1 MSLFLIS
8 LDRLNLFKMNYRLK
22 KVTVLGSGIM
32 GSGIAC
38 HLANV
43 GMEVVMLDIVTP
55 DLNDEE
61 SNSIIERN
69 KLVNSALQKTI
80 KSKPAPLYHKSFAS
94 RIKTGNFE
102 DDFQKITESDWIIE
116 VVVENL
122 KIKKQ
127 IFEKVDKYRKKGSL
141 VSSNTSSI
149 PINLLAQDR
158 SDDFKKS
165 FCGTH
170 FFNPA
175 RYLRLLEI
183 IPTNDTLQGVTDFFM
198 EFGKVILGKQTVL
211 CKDTPAFIG
220 NRIGV
225 MSATEMTLLTE
236 KYNFGIEEV
245 DAMTGSLIGRPSTAT
260 FRLQDLVGLD
270 TGDNVSRFVAENVKN
285 DNYIDRLKDR
295 PEPKFMKFLLK
306 NKFLGNKT
314 GKGFYE
320 KTSKR
325 DKNGKSIINALNIK
339 TLKYEP
345 AIRPKIDFI
354 KAAKG
359 IGLMNK
365 RLQYIVEGD
374 TIYSQFFAEYFGQL
388 FSYAAARVPEISDQ
402 YFPIDDAMRT
412 GYFWDFGPFEYWDLI
427 GFELG
432 ITLIEKVGAEVP
444 QWITKMAAS
453 GKKHFY
459 KFEDGKKKY
468 YNISLNDYV
477 VIPGMESFLILDSF
491 RSQTPLIKN
500 SESVVHDIGDGVLC
514 FEFTGKSNSIGQGV
528 GKAFIEALKIA
539 EDENWKGIV
548 IGNNAKQFSVGAN
561 LMEIGMVAMQKEF
574 DQLERF
580 VDNFQQINMKIRTS
594 KIPIVVSTQGYVF
607 GGGCE
612 IAMHCDGGIYASESY
627 IGLVEVG
634 VGLLPGGG
642 GTKEFALRA
651 SDDFFEGDVQS
662 PTLINY
668 FKSIATAAVST
679 SAYEAFDLNY
689 LKKGRDEVCIN
700 TNLNIGL
707 AKEKVLELAKNYIPP
722 SARDDIQVLGRAGMG
737 VLYSAINEFRM
748 GEYMSD
754 YDVEIARKIAYV
766 LCGGDLTSSQQVS
779 EQYLLDIE
787 REGFMSLLGN
797 QKTLDRIQYL
807 LMNNKPLRN

>member
-1 MSLFLIS
+1 MIQ
-8 LDRLNLFKMNYRLK
+8 NYNMNYRLK
-22 KVTVLGSGIM
+22 KVAVLGSGVM

-43 GMEVVMLDIVTP
+43 GMEVMMLDIVTP
-55 DLNDEE
+55 NLDGDQLKDKVQ
-61 SNSIIERN
+61 RN
-69 KLVNSALQKTI
+69 KLVNTALQKTI
-80 KSKPAPLYHKSFAS
+80 KSKPAPLYHKSFTS
-94 RIKTGNFE
+94 RIQTGNFE
-102 DDFQKITESDWIIE
+102 DDFEKIAEADWIIE

-127 IFEKVDKYRKKGSL
+127 IFNKVDEYRKDGSL

-149 PINLLAQDR
+149 PIHLLAEGC
-158 SDDFKKS
+158 SSDFKS
-165 FCGTH
+165 CFCGTH

-175 RYLRLLEI
+175 RYLRLLEV
-183 IPTNDTLQGVTDFFM
+183 IPIVETQTEVVNFFM
-198 EFGKVILGKQTVL
+198 EFGKVTLGKQTVL

-225 MSATEMTLLTE
+225 MSGSEMTLLTE
-236 KYNFGIEEV
+236 KYQFRIEEV
-245 DAMTGSLIGRPSTAT
+245 DAMTGSLIARPNTAT

-270 TGDNVSRFVAENVKN
+270 TGDNVSRFVADNVEN
-285 DNYIDRLKDR
+285 DDYIEKLKER
-295 PEPKFMKFLLK
+295 AQPKFMNFLLE

-320 KTSKR
+320 KTNLK
-325 DKNGKSIINALNIK
+325 DEKGKTIINALNLK
-339 TLKYEP
+339 TLTYES
-345 AIRPKIDFI
+345 AIRPKMEVV
-354 KAAKG
+354 KTAKG
-359 IGLMNK
+359 MELMNK
-365 RLQYIVEGD
+365 RLQYLVEGE
-374 TIYSQFFAEYFGQL
+374 TKEQQFFAEYFGQL
-388 FSYAAARVPEISDQ
+388 FGYSAARVPEISDQ
-402 YFPIDDAMRT
+402 YYPVDDAMRT
-412 GYFWDFGPFEYWDLI
+412 GYFWDYGPFEYWDLI
-427 GFELG
+427 GFDLG
-432 ITLIEKVGAEVP
+432 IQLIEKVGAILP
-444 QWITKMAAS
+444 DWINEMRTA
-453 GKKHFY
+453 GNTQFY
-459 KFEDGKKKY
+459 KFEAGQKKY
-468 YNISLNDYV
+468 YNIESKKYEAV
-477 VIPGMESFLILDSF
+477 PGTEAFIILDSF
-491 RSQTPLIKN
+491 RAQTPLIKN

-514 FEFTGKSNSIGQGV
+514 FEFTGKSNSIGEGV
-528 GKAFIEALKIA
+528 GRALLETIALAEAGH
-539 EDENWKGIV
+539 WKGLV

-561 LMEIGMVAMQKEF
+561 LMNIGMFAMQKQF
-574 DQLERF
+574 DVLEQF

-594 KIPIVVSTQGYVF
+594 KIPVVVATQGYVF

-612 IAMHCDGGIYASESY
+612 IAMHCDAGIYAAESY

-679 SAYEAFDLNY
+679 SAHEAFGLKY
-689 LKKGRDEVCIN
+689 LRHERDEVCVN
-700 TNLNIGL
+700 TPMNIGL
-707 AKEKVLELAKNYIPP
+707 AKDKVLELSKNYIPP
-722 SARDDIQVLGRAGMG
+722 STRKDINVLGRAGMG
-737 VLYSAINEFRM
+737 ILYSAINEFRM

-766 LCGGDLTSSQQVS
+766 ICGGDLTSPQQVT

>member
-8 LDRLNLFKMNYRLK
+8 LDRQKLCKMNYRLK
-22 KVTVLGSGIM
+22 KVAVLGSGIM

-55 DLNDEE
+55 DLNEE
-61 SNSIIERN
+61 KSKSTVERN
-69 KLVNSALQKTI
+69 KLINSALQKTI

-102 DDFQKITESDWIIE
+102 DDFQKIAESDWIIE

-122 KIKKQ
+122 KIKKE

-236 KYNFGIEEV
+236 KYNLGIEEV

-270 TGDNVSRFVAENVKN
+270 TGDNVSRFVTENVKN
-285 DNYIDRLKDR
+285 DNYIDQLKDR

-468 YNISLNDYV
+468 YNISSNDYV

-514 FEFTGKSNSIGQGV
+514 FEFIGKSNSIGQGV
-528 GKAFIEALKIA
+528 GKALIEALKIA
-539 EDENWKGIV
+539 EEENWKGIV

-561 LMEIGMVAMQKEF
+561 LMEIGMVAMQKQF

-594 KIPIVVSTQGYVF
+594 KIPIVVATQGYVF

-651 SDDFFEGDVQS
+651 SDDFFDGDVQS

-707 AKEKVLELAKNYIPP
+707 AKEKVLELSKNYIPP
-722 SARDDIQVLGRAGMG
+722 SARDDIQVLGRAGIG

-766 LCGGDLTSSQQVS
+766 LCGGDLTSSQHVS

>member
-1 MSLFLIS
+1 MM
-8 LDRLNLFKMNYRLK
+8 KYRLK
-22 KVTVLGSGIM
+22 KVAVLGSGVM

-43 GMEVVMLDIVTP
+43 GMEVLMLDMVTP
-55 DLNDEE
+55 NLD
-61 SNSIIERN
+61 SSQSKVKAQRN
-69 KLVNSALQKTI
+69 KMVDMALQNSI
-80 KSKPAPLYHKSFAS
+80 KSKPAPLYHNSFAS
-94 RIKTGNFE
+94 RIRTGNFE
-102 DDFQKITESDWIIE
+102 DDFEQIQDADWIIE

-127 IFEKVDKYRKKGSL
+127 IFEKVEQYRKEGSL

-149 PINLLAQDR
+149 PIHLLAEGR
-158 SDDFKKS
+158 SDDFKAC

-175 RYLRLLEI
+175 RYLRLLEV
-183 IPTNDTLQGVTDFFM
+183 IPIKETQQVVVDFFM
-198 EFGKVILGKQTVL
+198 EFGKRTLGKQTVL

-225 MSATEMTLLTE
+225 MSGTEMTLLTE
-236 KYNFGIEEV
+236 QFQFKIEEV
-245 DAMTGSLIGRPSTAT
+245 DAMTGSLIGRPNTAT

-270 TGDNVSRFVAENVKN
+270 TGDKVSRFVRENVTG
-285 DNYIDRLKDR
+285 DAYIDKLKDR
-295 PEPKFMKFLLK
+295 PEPKFMKFLLEHS
-306 NKFLGNKT
+306 FLGNKT

-320 KTSKR
+320 KTQKK
-325 DKNGKSIINALNIK
+325 DENGNSIINALNLQ
-339 TLKYEP
+339 TLTYET
-345 AIRPKIDFI
+345 AIRPKMEVV
-354 KAAKG
+354 KTAKG
-359 IGLMNK
+359 MELMNK
-365 RLQYIVEGD
+365 RLQFLVEGE
-374 TIYSQFFAEYFGQL
+374 TREQQFFSAYFGQL
-388 FSYAAARVPEISDQ
+388 FGYAAARIPEISDQ
-402 YFPIDDAMRT
+402 YFPVDDAMRT
-412 GYFWDFGPFEYWDLI
+412 GYFWDYGPFEYWDLI
-427 GFELG
+427 GFDLG
-432 ITLIEKVGAEVP
+432 VRLIENAGASIPKWVQEM
-444 QWITKMAAS
+444 KAS
-453 GKKHFY
+453 GNTQFY
-459 KFEDGKKKY
+459 KFEGGQKKY
-468 YNISLNDYV
+468 YNTSSKQYEAV
-477 VIPGMESFLILDSF
+477 PGTESFILLDSY
-491 RSQTPLIKN
+491 REQAPVIKN
-500 SESVVHDIGDGVLC
+500 SECVVHDIGDGVLC
-514 FEFTGKSNSIGQGV
+514 LEFTSKSNSIGEGI
-528 GKAFIEALKIA
+528 GKAFLEAIELA
-539 EDENWKGIV
+539 EAGNWNGLV

-561 LMEIGMVAMQKEF
+561 LMNIGMVAMQKQF
-574 DQLERF
+574 DVLERF
-580 VDNFQQINMKIRTS
+580 VDDFQQINMRIRTS
-594 KIPIVVSTQGYVF
+594 KIPVVVATQGYVF

-612 IAMHCDGGIYASESY
+612 IAMHCDAGIYAAESY

-651 SDDFFEGDVQS
+651 SDEFFEGDVQS

-679 SAYEAFDLNY
+679 SAYEAYDLKY
-689 LKKGRDEVCIN
+689 LQKERDEVCVN
-700 TNLNIGL
+700 TFMNIGL
-707 AKEKVLELAKNYIPP
+707 AKEKVLDLAKNYIPP
-722 SARDDIQVLGRAGMG
+722 AARQDINVLGRAGMG

-766 LCGGDLTSSQQVS
+766 MCGGDLTSPQQVS

>member
-1 MSLFLIS
+1 MM
-8 LDRLNLFKMNYRLK
+8 KYRLK
-22 KVTVLGSGIM
+22 KVAVLGSGVM

-43 GMEVVMLDIVTP
+43 GMEVLMLDMVTP
-55 DLNDEE
+55 NLD
-61 SNSIIERN
+61 SSQSKVKAQRN
-69 KLVNSALQKTI
+69 KMVDMALQNSI
-80 KSKPAPLYHKSFAS
+80 KSKPAPLYHNSFAS
-94 RIKTGNFE
+94 RIRTGNFE
-102 DDFQKITESDWIIE
+102 DDFEQIQDADWIIE

-127 IFEKVDKYRKKGSL
+127 IFEKVEQYRKEGSL

-149 PINLLAQDR
+149 PIHLLAEGR
-158 SDDFKKS
+158 SDDFKAC

-175 RYLRLLEI
+175 RYLRLLEV
-183 IPTNDTLQGVTDFFM
+183 IPIKETQQVVVDFFM
-198 EFGKVILGKQTVL
+198 EFGKRTLGKQTVL

-225 MSATEMTLLTE
+225 MSGTEMTLLTE
-236 KYNFGIEEV
+236 QFQFKIEEV
-245 DAMTGSLIGRPSTAT
+245 DAMTGSLIGRPNTAT

-270 TGDNVSRFVAENVKN
+270 TGDKVSRFVRENVTG
-285 DNYIDRLKDR
+285 DAYIDKLKDR
-295 PEPKFMKFLLK
+295 PEPKFMKFLLEHS
-306 NKFLGNKT
+306 FLGNKT

-320 KTSKR
+320 KTQKK
-325 DKNGKSIINALNIK
+325 DENGNSIINALNLQ
-339 TLKYEP
+339 TLTYET
-345 AIRPKIDFI
+345 AIRPKMEVV
-354 KAAKG
+354 KTAKG
-359 IGLMNK
+359 MELMNK
-365 RLQYIVEGD
+365 RLQFLVEGE
-374 TIYSQFFAEYFGQL
+374 TREQQFFSAYFGQL
-388 FSYAAARVPEISDQ
+388 FGYAAARIPEISDQ
-402 YFPIDDAMRT
+402 YFPVDDAMRT
-412 GYFWDFGPFEYWDLI
+412 GYFWDYGPFEYWDLI
-427 GFELG
+427 GFDLG
-432 ITLIEKVGAEVP
+432 VRLIENAGASLPKWVQEM
-444 QWITKMAAS
+444 KAS
-453 GKKHFY
+453 GNTQFY
-459 KFEDGKKKY
+459 KFEGGQKKY
-468 YNISLNDYV
+468 YNTSSKQYEAV
-477 VIPGMESFLILDSF
+477 PGTESFILLDSY
-491 RSQTPLIKN
+491 REQAPVIKN
-500 SESVVHDIGDGVLC
+500 SECVVHDIGDGVLC
-514 FEFTGKSNSIGQGV
+514 LEFTSKSNSIGEGI
-528 GKAFIEALKIA
+528 GKAFLEAIELA
-539 EDENWKGIV
+539 EAGNWNGLV

-561 LMEIGMVAMQKEF
+561 LMNIGMVAMQKQF
-574 DQLERF
+574 DVLERF
-580 VDNFQQINMKIRTS
+580 VDDFQQINMRIRTS
-594 KIPIVVSTQGYVF
+594 KIPVVVATQGYVF

-612 IAMHCDGGIYASESY
+612 IAMHCDAGIYAAESY

-651 SDDFFEGDVQS
+651 SDEFFEGDVQS

-679 SAYEAFDLNY
+679 SAYEAYDLKY
-689 LKKGRDEVCIN
+689 LQKERDEVCVN
-700 TNLNIGL
+700 TVMNISL
-707 AKEKVLELAKNYIPP
+707 AKEKVLDLAKNYIPP
-722 SARDDIQVLGRAGMG
+722 ASRQDINVLGRAGMG

-766 LCGGDLTSSQQVS
+766 MCGGDLTSPQQVS

>member
-1 MSLFLIS
+1 
-8 LDRLNLFKMNYRLK
+8 MNYRLK

-43 GMEVVMLDIVTP
+43 GMEVIMLDIVTP

-477 VIPGMESFLILDSF
+477 LIPGMESFLILDSF

-528 GKAFIEALKIA
+528 GKALIEALKIA

>member
-1 MSLFLIS
+1 
-8 LDRLNLFKMNYRLK
+8 MNYRLK
-22 KVTVLGSGIM
+22 KVAVLGSGVM

-43 GMEVVMLDIVTP
+43 GMEVIMLDIVTP
-55 DLNDEE
+55 NLQGVQSNDKVQ
-61 SNSIIERN
+61 RN
-69 KLVNSALQKTI
+69 KLVNTALQKTI

-94 RIKTGNFE
+94 RIETGNFE
-102 DDFQKITESDWIIE
+102 DDFEKIADVDWIIE

-127 IFEKVDKYRKKGSL
+127 IFDKVDRYRKEGSL

-149 PINLLAQDR
+149 PINLLAEGC
-158 SDDFKKS
+158 SDDFKAC

-183 IPTNDTLQGVTDFFM
+183 IPIIETQKEIVDFFM
-198 EFGKVILGKQTVL
+198 EFGKISLGKQTVL

-225 MSATEMTLLTE
+225 MSGIEMTFLTE
-236 KYNFGIEEV
+236 KHEFKIEEV
-245 DAMTGSLIGRPSTAT
+245 DALTGSLIGRPNTAT

-270 TGDNVSRFVAENVKN
+270 TGENVSRFVAENVEN
-285 DNYIDRLKDR
+285 DSYIEKFKERSA
-295 PEPKFMKFLLK
+295 PKFMKFLLE

-320 KTSKR
+320 KTSKK
-325 DKNGKSIINALNIK
+325 DENGKTIINAINLK
-339 TLKYEP
+339 TMDYEP
-345 AIRPKIDFI
+345 AMRPKMKFV
-354 KAAKG
+354 KNAKG
-359 IGLMNK
+359 IELMNK
-365 RLQYIVEGD
+365 RMQYLVEGEMKEQ
-374 TIYSQFFAEYFGQL
+374 QFFAEYFGQL
-388 FSYAAARVPEISDQ
+388 FGYSAARVPEISDQ
-402 YFPIDDAMRT
+402 YYPVDDAMRT
-412 GYFWDFGPFEYWDLI
+412 GYFWDYGPFEYWDLI
-427 GFELG
+427 GFDLG
-432 ITLIEKVGAEVP
+432 ISLIEKVGTKIP
-444 QWITKMAAS
+444 DWINQMRSS
-453 GKKHFY
+453 GYTYFY
-459 KFEDGKKKY
+459 KFEDGQKKY
-468 YNISLNDYV
+468 FDIKSKKYEPV
-477 VIPGMESFLILDSF
+477 PGTESFIILDSF
-491 RSQTPLIKN
+491 RGQTPVIKN
-500 SESVVHDIGDGVLC
+500 SESIVHDIGDGVLC
-514 FEFTGKSNSIGQGV
+514 FEFTGKSNSIGEGV
-528 GKAFIEALKIA
+528 GKALLETIELA
-539 EDENWKGIV
+539 EEGNWKGLV

-561 LMEIGMVAMQKEF
+561 LMNIGMFAMQKQF
-574 DQLERF
+574 DVLERF
-580 VDNFQQINMKIRTS
+580 VYDFQQINMKIRTS
-594 KIPIVVSTQGYVF
+594 KIPVVVATQGYVF

-612 IAMHCDGGIYASESY
+612 IAMHCDAGIYAAESY

-679 SAYEAFDLNY
+679 SAHEAFDLKY
-689 LKKGRDEVCIN
+689 LRNERDEVCVN
-700 TNLNIGL
+700 TPMNIGI

-722 SARDDIQVLGRAGMG
+722 SFRKDINVLGRAGMG
-737 VLYSAINEFRM
+737 ILYSAINEFRM

-754 YDVEIARKIAYV
+754 YDVEIAQKIAYV
-766 LCGGDLTSSQQVS
+766 ICGGDLTSFQKVS

>member
-1 MSLFLIS
+1 M
-8 LDRLNLFKMNYRLK
+8 KYRLK
-22 KVTVLGSGIM
+22 KVAVLGSGVM

-43 GMEVVMLDIVTP
+43 GMEVLMLDIATP
-55 DLNDEE
+55 NLD
-61 SNSIIERN
+61 SSQSKVKAQRN
-69 KLVNSALQKTI
+69 KMVDMALQNSI
-80 KSKPAPLYHKSFAS
+80 KSKPAPLYHNSFAS
-94 RIKTGNFE
+94 RIRTGNFE
-102 DDFQKITESDWIIE
+102 DDFEQIQDADWIIE

-127 IFEKVDKYRKKGSL
+127 IFEKVEQYRKEGSL

-149 PINLLAQDR
+149 PIHLLAEGR
-158 SDDFKKS
+158 SDDFKAC

-175 RYLRLLEI
+175 RYLRLLEV
-183 IPTNDTLQGVTDFFM
+183 IPIKETQQVVVDFFM
-198 EFGKVILGKQTVL
+198 EFGKRTLGKQTVL

-225 MSATEMTLLTE
+225 MSGTEMTLLTE
-236 KYNFGIEEV
+236 QFQFKIEEV
-245 DAMTGSLIGRPSTAT
+245 DAMTGSLIGRPNTAT

-270 TGDNVSRFVAENVKN
+270 TGDKVSRFVRDNVTG
-285 DNYIDRLKDR
+285 DAYIDKLKDR
-295 PEPKFMKFLLK
+295 PEPKFMKFLLEHS
-306 NKFLGNKT
+306 FLGNKT

-320 KTSKR
+320 KTQKK
-325 DKNGKSIINALNIK
+325 DENGNSIINALNLQ
-339 TLKYEP
+339 TLTYET
-345 AIRPKIDFI
+345 AIRPKMEVV
-354 KAAKG
+354 KTAKG
-359 IGLMNK
+359 MELMNK
-365 RLQYIVEGD
+365 RLQFLVEGE
-374 TIYSQFFAEYFGQL
+374 TREQQFFSAYFGQL
-388 FSYAAARVPEISDQ
+388 FGYAAARIPEISDQ
-402 YFPIDDAMRT
+402 YFPVDDAMRT
-412 GYFWDFGPFEYWDLI
+412 GYFWDYGPFEYWDLI
-427 GFELG
+427 GFDLG
-432 ITLIEKVGAEVP
+432 VRLIENAGASLPKWVQEM
-444 QWITKMAAS
+444 KAS
-453 GKKHFY
+453 GNTQFY
-459 KFEDGKKKY
+459 KFEGGQKKY
-468 YNISLNDYV
+468 YNTSSKQYEAV
-477 VIPGMESFLILDSF
+477 PGTESFILLDSY
-491 RSQTPLIKN
+491 REQAPVIKN
-500 SESVVHDIGDGVLC
+500 SECVVHDIGDGVLC
-514 FEFTGKSNSIGQGV
+514 LEFTSKSNSIGEGI
-528 GKAFIEALKIA
+528 GKAFLEAIELA
-539 EDENWKGIV
+539 EAGNWNGLV

-561 LMEIGMVAMQKEF
+561 LMNIGMVAMQKQF
-574 DQLERF
+574 DVLERF
-580 VDNFQQINMKIRTS
+580 VDDFQQINMRIRTS
-594 KIPIVVSTQGYVF
+594 KIPVVVATQGYVF

-612 IAMHCDGGIYASESY
+612 IAMHCDAGIYAAESY

-651 SDDFFEGDVQS
+651 SDEFFEGDVQS

-679 SAYEAFDLNY
+679 SAYEAYDLKY
-689 LKKGRDEVCIN
+689 LQKERDEVCVN
-700 TNLNIGL
+700 TVMNIGL
-707 AKEKVLELAKNYIPP
+707 AKEKVLDLAKNYIPP
-722 SARDDIQVLGRAGMG
+722 AARQDINVLGRAGMG

-766 LCGGDLTSSQQVS
+766 MCGGDLTSPQQVS